1 MNRKLVGILIAFV
14 FPAVSVIGLPPMV
27 RAESPH
33 AQGREMYAGVA
44 GDDSCVPGSCTIFAV
59 RRGDKVFFGN
69 NEDWSDPKTIY
80 WVEPSAKGRY
90 GSVYLGFNHYNPQGG
105 INEKGL
111 AFDYNALPRS
121 PMKSHRDLPRRPGP
135 LVNIV
140 MQQAATVEEAMAILQ
155 RYDWGGALA
164 WQMLLADATGD
175 AVVVSAGPEGELA
188 FTRKPSGDGFLVST
202 NFNRANPDNRLG
214 SYPCPRYEKAT
225 EMLGQI
231 HSESD
236 LTVETLRAIVDAVH
250 VQGPGINTLYSNVMD
265 LRRGIVYLYYWHQYG
280 EVVTLDVAKE
290 IAKVSKPTP
299 LRDLFSPQ
307 TRRQADEERQQY
319 SGKNH

>member
-1 MNRKLVGILIAFV
+1 MNRKLVVVMIVGTSVLIGGTVLFA
-14 FPAVSVIGLPPMV
+14 AVRTLSRQE
-27 RAESPH
+27 RACEARS
-33 AQGREMYAGVA
+33 YVS
-44 GDDSCVPGSCTIFAV
+44 GDDPCVPGSCTIFAI
-59 RRGDKVFFGN
+59 RRGEKVFFGN

-80 WVEPSAKGRY
+80 WVEPSAKGQY
-90 GSVYLGFNHYNPQGG
+90 GSVYFGFNHYNPQGG

-121 PMKSHRDLPRRPGP
+121 PMKSQRDRPRRPGP
-135 LVNIV
+135 LINLV
-140 MQQAATVEEAMAILQ
+140 MQQAATAEEALAILQ

-188 FTRKPSGDGFLVST
+188 FTRKSSGDGFLVST

-214 SYPCPRYEKAT
+214 SYPCPRYEKAV
-225 EMLGQI
+225 EMLGRIQ
-231 HSESD
+231 SESD
-236 LTVETLRAIVDAVH
+236 LTVEALRAVVDAVH
-250 VQGPGINTLYSNVMD
+250 VQGPGISTLYSNVMD
-265 LRRGIVYLYYWHQYG
+265 LRRGIIYLYYWHQYG
-280 EVVTLDVAKE
+280 EVVTLDVARE
-290 IAKVSKPTP
+290 IAKASKPKP
-299 LRDLFSPQ
+299 LRDLFSLE